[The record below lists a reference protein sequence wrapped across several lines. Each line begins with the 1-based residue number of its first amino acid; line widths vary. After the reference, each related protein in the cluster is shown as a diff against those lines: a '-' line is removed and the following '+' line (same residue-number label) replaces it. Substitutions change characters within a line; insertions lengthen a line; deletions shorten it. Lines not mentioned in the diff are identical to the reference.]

1 MEAQNFEPSITIIS
15 ARYLFTTSAAI
26 EKLTEEF
33 NVLTMSI
40 KVINEKLEMGYQ
52 TNDPPT
58 ISKSA

>member
-1 MEAQNFEPSITIIS
+1 MTIVF
-15 ARYLFTTSAAI
+15 ARYSSATSAAV

-52 TNDPPT
+52 SSGPPV
-58 ISKSA
+58 IFKPAQRP